1 MNTIHILSIGNSF
14 SQDAQ
19 CYLHDLARSEGC
31 QIEAVNLVIA
41 GCSLERHFRNIKG
54 DKKEYTLEVNG
65 HTCSGFLVG
74 IKDALLARSW
84 NYITLQQASY
94 LSFKEESYE
103 PYLKEIA
110 AFVRELCPKAKLLI
124 HQTWAY
130 ETNSDMI
137 KAHGFETYMQMFEK
151 IKPCYEKAALDIH
164 ADGIIPSG
172 DAFKKALELGIPSV
186 HRDGFHAKLGV
197 GRFILA
203 LVWYKYL
210 TGNTINQVAFHDF
223 QEPVDEKE
231 YALAIETVNQIF

>member
-1 MNTIHILSIGNSF
+1 MNAIHVLSVGNSF

-19 CYLHDLARSEGC
+19 FYLHDLARSEDC
-31 QIEAVNLVIA
+31 KIETVNLMIG
-41 GCSLERHFRNIKG
+41 GCSLERHFRNFKG

-65 HTCSGFLVG
+65 HTCSGFLVS

-94 LSFKEESYE
+94 LSFDEESYE
-103 PYLKEIA
+103 PYLKELA
-110 AFVRELCPKAKLLI
+110 AYVRELCPKAKLLI

-130 ETNSDMI
+130 ETNSDLI
-137 KAHGFETYMQMFEK
+137 EAQGFETYTQMFEK
-151 IKPCYEKAALDIH
+151 IRHCYEKAALDIH
-164 ADGIIPSG
+164 ADGVIPSG
-172 DAFKKALELGIPSV
+172 AAFKKALELGISSV
-186 HRDGFHAKLGV
+186 HRDGLHAKLGV

-210 TGNTINQVAFHDF
+210 TGNTIGQITFQDF
-223 QEPVDEKE
+223 KEHVDERE